1 MTASLRS
8 RSTTCAIERGWG
20 FSGWTSKYR
29 AMVTRL
35 GLVGRD
41 ATNLVGGEPAV
52 GVRQLGARRLAQ
64 VDTEHVGQAHQVDE
78 DVGHLLGDAGL
89 ARRLREPR
97 DGLVGRHPLEQ
108 LGQLA

>member
-8 RSTTCAIERGWG
+8 SSTTCAIERGWG

-41 ATNLVGGEPAV
+41 AANLVGGEPAV
-52 GVRQLGARRLAQ
+52 GVGQLGPGRLAQ
-64 VDTEHVGQAHQVDE
+64 VDAEHVGQAHQVDE
-78 DVGHLLGDAGL
+78 DVGHLLRHPRVAV
-89 ARRLREPR
+89 RRREAL
-97 DGLVGRHPLEQ
+97 DGFVRGHPLE
-108 LGQLA
+108 